1 MSAARTTIA
10 VAFAC
15 AAGLAVAHT
24 TTDGFEAFTLESARR
39 LQALRFPTAVPDLRL
54 QFSDGRHA
62 RLTDSGAR
70 VVLIDFIYTR
80 CPTVCTALGSVY
92 ARLQERL
99 ALEIATGEVEL
110 LSITFDPAR
119 DEPAALDAYRA
130 RFSNGTAGWRV
141 ARSAS
146 AGELQRW
153 LDAFGVVVIP
163 DGMGGFVH
171 NAAVHIVGPER
182 KLVAILDYQDLD
194 AIVNRSR
201 ELAGNTN
208 VAQR

>member
-15 AAGLAVAHT
+15 AVGFAVAHA
-24 TTDGFEAFTLESARR
+24 TTDGFQAFTLESARR
-39 LQALRFPTAVPDLRL
+39 LQALRSPAAIPDLRL

-62 RLTDSGAR
+62 GLTENRAR
-70 VVLIDFIYTR
+70 VVLVDFIYTR

-99 ALEIATGEVEL
+99 APEIAAGEIEL

-119 DEPAALDAYRA
+119 DSREELDAYRA
-130 RFSNGTAGWRV
+130 RFSSGTTGWHV
-141 ARSAS
+141 ARPAP
-146 AGELQRW
+146 AGELPRW

-171 NAAVHIVGPER
+171 NAAVHIVGSER
-182 KLVAILDYQDLD
+182 KLVAILDYRDLD

-201 ELAGNTN
+201 EMAGKAD